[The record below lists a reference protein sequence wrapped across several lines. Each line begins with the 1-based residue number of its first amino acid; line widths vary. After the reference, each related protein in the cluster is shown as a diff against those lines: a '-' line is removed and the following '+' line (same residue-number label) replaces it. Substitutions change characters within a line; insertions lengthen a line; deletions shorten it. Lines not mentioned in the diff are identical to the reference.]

1 MFYNIL
7 WMKCSLLNCG
17 SNEILSLLHILRSPV
32 YDIRE
37 LAGVEDEVG
46 SMVSSLEREKGVLVD
61 DLRWQGQPLSLSLRP
76 THKGPG
82 SVPVRQSTQRC
93 LVSSLSANG
102 PATPVYNLSP
112 PALYRPVH
120 TLFLPSHYAVSAY

>member
-7 WMKCSLLNCG
+7 RMKCSLLNCG

-61 DLRWQGQPLSLSLRP
+61 DLRWQGQHLSLSRCDPL
-76 THKGPG
+76 TKVPG
-82 SVPVRQSTQRC
+82 LSLQGRVHRDA
-93 LVSSLSANG
+93 LSAVCLLMG
-102 PATPVYNLSP
+102 LPPLFTTFPHLPCIVLCIHCSSP
-112 PALYRPVH
+112 PTML
-120 TLFLPSHYAVSAY
+120 